1 MELDPELVVFILHHL
16 FFPPKLPQS
25 QGKNLREL
33 ESNLVRVVREHL
45 REFINNLSFKDRMS
59 WNPALGMLDTWMK
72 FDTGTSIDGSLLSE
86 ALFRLSSIG
95 KLRIKIPLSP
105 WYNDSS

>member
-1 MELDPELVVFILHHL
+1 MELDRELFVFIFHHL

-25 QGKNLREL
+25 QDENLREL

-45 REFINNLSFKDRMS
+45 RKFINNLSFKDRIS

-72 FDTGTSIDGSLLSE
+72 FDTGTSIDSSLLSD

-95 KLRIKIPLSP
+95 KRRIKTP
-105 WYNDSS
+105 